1 MFGAFLL
8 MWVFRFFS
16 ETYVLNIFAQIS
28 LVMLIAMAAKNA
40 ILIVEFAKI
49 SFDEGMSLYDAAM
62 KAAKDRFRPIL
73 MTVFSFILGVLPLVI
88 ASGAG
93 SLARNVMGVAL
104 LGGIG
109 IATLIGVF
117 MYPMFFVLVGK
128 LAKYEEKRDAATA

>member
-1 MFGAFLL
+1 
-8 MWVFRFFS
+8 
-16 ETYVLNIFAQIS
+16 
-28 LVMLIAMAAKNA
+28 
-40 ILIVEFAKI
+40 
-49 SFDEGMSLYDAAM
+49 
-62 KAAKDRFRPIL
+62 